1 MNIHKNIQLKFYDYL
16 TSDISEIERVEIEQ
30 HLSSCPLCSQEYQEF
45 KTFFESSK
53 IYCKNPT
60 EELSDEYW
68 MNFIDNVDNRINSL
82 TKYKITRKSWLQSI
96 FTLFRLYPKMSFALG
111 VSFLII
117 ISTVLILSIRK
128 NEPAQTVENLPAMV
142 SSHVNVDER
151 VGQYLKKSKVLLV
164 SLSNME
170 SDNTLT
176 DNLSTEQTISRQ
188 LVNEAEFLKMQPID
202 FQAKRLIRDLVKI
215 QEQLAT
221 TDIQNSETAFHSIR
235 RRIYEN
241 NLLFK
246 VRMAESIYGGVK
258 FASTSMQRGGDDK

>member
-16 TSDISEIERVEIEQ
+16 TSDISEIERMEMEQ
-30 HLSSCPLCSQEYQEF
+30 HLSSCPICLQEYQEF
-45 KTFFESSK
+45 KAFFESSK

-60 EELSDEYW
+60 DELSDEYW
-68 MNFIDNVDNRINSL
+68 MNFIDNVNHRINSFS
-82 TKYKITRKSWLQSI
+82 KYKFTKKSWLQSI
-96 FTLFRLYPKMSFALG
+96 FTLFRLHPKISFALG
-111 VSFLII
+111 LSFLII
-117 ISTVLILSIRK
+117 FATIFILSIRK
-128 NEPAQTVENLPAMV
+128 DEPAQMVENLPVMV
-142 SSHVNVDER
+142 SSPVNIDER

-170 SDNTLT
+170 NDNTLT
-176 DNLSTEQTISRQ
+176 GDLSTEQTISRQ

-202 FQAKRLIRDLVKI
+202 FQANRLIRDLAKI

-221 TDIQNSETAFHSIR
+221 TDIQKSETALHSIR
-235 RRIYEN
+235 RNIYEN

-258 FASTSMQRGGDDK
+258 FANTSIQGGR